1 MRVQTSSET
10 FADPCSWAA
19 GSRNPAGG
27 GELHSVTHAHICSHN
42 TRPLTTG
49 QAFHAAAMPGAAS
62 SMHSS
67 DAAVNQQGGNV
78 ASTQGEFFRYVNA
91 FTSQP
96 SDENREIAQRLA
108 DNVRCALSGVTLRW
122 ILVYVLPR
130 IWSELFRGFWA

>member
-1 MRVQTSSET
+1 MSRPARAPRRV
-10 FADPCSWAA
+10 PPAA
-19 GSRNPAGG
+19 LLLLAALPDR
-27 GELHSVTHAHICSHN
+27 
-42 TRPLTTG
+42 
-49 QAFHAAAMPGAAS
+49 AAAMPGAAS

-108 DNVRCALSGVTLRW
+108 DNVRCAL
-122 ILVYVLPR
+122 
-130 IWSELFRGFWA
+130 